1 MELVKCIGSCV
12 PLFFL
17 AVAFDIVGL
26 VLLFVGIFANLR
38 IDGRFYGDF
47 LIYTGALITFFSLGL
62 WLMWYVG
69 NVPVSE
75 DEAYGKK
82 RNSVVVM
89 LARKIS
95 ERLSQKLRGGE
106 SLKGRGTE
114 EREEDRCG
122 QVGPSSPPHKASR
135 VTWGKSAGYHNEG
148 YDDSLDSPAADKQ
161 REMQQEFPSDDV
173 LVSPDSTMEE
183 KGNWTKV
190 FLSLAVILDIAGL
203 ALFLIGI
210 FAPLSFWDFFVL
222 SGPLLIFLSLVFWIF
237 WYLGNIT
244 VSEEELNLPKHDIL

>member
-47 LIYTGALITFFSLGL
+47 LIYTGALVAFFSLGL

-69 NVPVSE
+69 NVQVSE
-75 DEAYGKK
+75 DEDWGKK

-95 ERLSQKLRGGE
+95 ERLSQKL
-106 SLKGRGTE
+106 SVKGRGAPAAAAGE
-114 EREEDRCG
+114 EEEDRCS
-122 QVGPSSPPHKASR
+122 QVGASPPPHKASR
-135 VTWGKSAGYHNEG
+135 VTWGKSAAYHNEG
-148 YDDSLDSPAADKQ
+148 YDDSLDSPPAEKEI
-161 REMQQEFPSDDV
+161 EMKKEI
-173 LVSPDSTMEE
+173 ST
-183 KGNWTKV
+183 
-190 FLSLAVILDIAGL
+190 DI
-203 ALFLIGI
+203 
-210 FAPLSFWDFFVL
+210 
-222 SGPLLIFLSLVFWIF
+222 
-237 WYLGNIT
+237 
-244 VSEEELNLPKHDIL
+244 